1 MVLQKEYGNA
11 KIRKNMGNGISIITV
26 TYNNKE
32 ALIRTIESV
41 SQQDYELKEF
51 IIIDGNSCDGTKEV
65 FEQYRSVINISISE
79 PDNGIYDAMNKGIK
93 QAHNEWVIMLNAG
106 DVFTDRHVLS
116 NILKKTISPTVSF
129 LYSDYYEVN
138 KQKKKILKHVDR
150 AKGVVF
156 HQASIYRKSL
166 HETYGYYLQTHPYIV
181 SDLLFFLSVP
191 DKEYLKIPTIISI
204 NDTSGISRNGTW
216 VAEQALG
223 MRIGFGIENIIMGA
237 LKFIKIKILKMI
249 ELS

>member
-65 FEQYRSVINISISE
+65 FEQYRSVIDISISE

-93 QAHNEWVIMLNAG
+93 QAHNEWVIMLNAC
-106 DVFTDRHVLS
+106 DVFKDRHDLS
-116 NILKKTISPTVSF
+116 NILKKSISP
-129 LYSDYYEVN
+129 
-138 KQKKKILKHVDR
+138 
-150 AKGVVF
+150 
-156 HQASIYRKSL
+156 
-166 HETYGYYLQTHPYIV
+166 
-181 SDLLFFLSVP
+181 P
-191 DKEYLKIPTIISI
+191 DK
-204 NDTSGISRNGTW
+204 
-216 VAEQALG
+216 
-223 MRIGFGIENIIMGA
+223 
-237 LKFIKIKILKMI
+237 FI
-249 ELS
+249 

>member
-65 FEQYRSVINISISE
+65 FEQYRSVIDISISE

-129 LYSDYYEVN
+129 LYSDYY
-138 KQKKKILKHVDR
+138 
-150 AKGVVF
+150 
-156 HQASIYRKSL
+156 
-166 HETYGYYLQTHPYIV
+166 
-181 SDLLFFLSVP
+181 
-191 DKEYLKIPTIISI
+191 
-204 NDTSGISRNGTW
+204 
-216 VAEQALG
+216 
-223 MRIGFGIENIIMGA
+223 
-237 LKFIKIKILKMI
+237 
-249 ELS
+249 